1 MAVRPITLGDSQGW
15 FGRRIRN
22 GGDWTLGHIIQPLR
36 GYFRWCVFLSLPLT
50 HTLSLTH
57 YPPLGASVLHNE
69 RLYRDAYLYCARM
82 VEELHDSMDVNIV
95 PGLLLMAGHAM
106 MVFEINRA
114 RALALSYMIIAESI
128 CETLGATHTDVSFSH
143 SSLTHHIIM
152 NTRSLR
158 TGTHSPRTDTHT
170 HTRSLSLTLT
180 LAHSHSNSLTLTRSL
195 AHSLTLT
202 HTHTCSL
209 TLAHSHSHSQLL
221 TYTHPLTLTLKNTH
235 TRSLSLTLTLTRA
248 LAALTLTLT
257 HTNTCTH
264 AHHHISSYSHSLEH
278 NSSMHK

>member
-1 MAVRPITLGDSQGW
+1 
-15 FGRRIRN
+15 
-22 GGDWTLGHIIQPLR
+22 
-36 GYFRWCVFLSLPLT
+36 
-50 HTLSLTH
+50 
-57 YPPLGASVLHNE
+57 VLHNE

-180 LAHSHSNSLTLTRSL
+180 L
-195 AHSLTLT
+195 
-202 HTHTCSL
+202 
-209 TLAHSHSHSQLL
+209 
-221 TYTHPLTLTLKNTH
+221 
-235 TRSLSLTLTLTRA
+235 TRA